1 MAVDSAINS
10 IASSSNSYS
19 ATSKGK
25 TSSSDLDKEAFLHLL
40 VTQMQYQDPLN
51 PSDNTEYMSQLAQYS
66 SLEAQL
72 NISSTMEKGNAL
84 NLVGQYVIMN
94 TTDSAGKS
102 SMISGLVQ
110 YATVKDGEVYLSIND
125 TYYPAEDLDSVIDY
139 DYYLY
144 LKKQMSTGDTTGTDS
159 DNTNTDDTTKTDDA
173 TKSDGVTKPDETEK
187 SEDASKSE
195 DTDADDKKT
204 ETE

>member
-1 MAVDSAINS
+1 MAVDSAVNS
-10 IASSSNSYS
+10 IASSSNNYS

-25 TSSSDLDKEAFLHLL
+25 TSSNDLDKEAFLNLL

-72 NISSTMEKGNAL
+72 NISDTMEKGNDL
-84 NLVGQYVIMN
+84 NLVGKYVIMN
-94 TTDSAGKS
+94 TTDSSGKS
-102 SMISGLVQ
+102 AMISGLVQ
-110 YATVKDGEVYLSIND
+110 YATVKDGDVYLSIDN

-144 LKKQMSTGDTTGTDS
+144 LKSHTNADGTINKDS
-159 DNTNTDDTTKTDDA
+159 ESDDTKKDDTSKT
-173 TKSDGVTKPDETEK
+173 
-187 SEDASKSE
+187 
-195 DTDADDKKT
+195 DDKKT
-204 ETE
+204 GTE